1 MAATIAP
8 GPIPFL
14 PFTHNQILHAV
25 NLGSLPAWFALVFL
39 PRWRHTE
46 KITIASRRTFLVCY
60 AGVRTVFAGVIFPRF
75 RRIHHR
81 EGSQRHAQQ
90 STAVLAGWAHF
101 IVFDL
106 FTALLRLGQFPR
118 RSSRRRRAVYF
129 VGMFFG
135 PVGLLTYGV
144 VKKAHASWV
153 LSPRSKWGWMGQ
165 QVRPKEGMTKNA
177 RAE

>member
-46 KITIASRRTFLVCY
+46 KITIGVAVAYSLLY
-60 AGVRTVFAGVIFPRF
+60 ATLAYVLFSQALFSLDFAAFTTVKGLSAML
-75 RRIHHR
+75 
-81 EGSQRHAQQ
+81 AQ

-101 IVFDL
+101 IMFDL
-106 FTALLRLGQFPR
+106 FTARFFVLDSFRAGIPHVAVVPCILL
-118 RSSRRRRAVYF
+118 
-129 VGMFFG
+129 GMFFG

-153 LSPRSKWGWMGQ
+153 LR
-165 QVRPKEGMTKNA
+165 TA
-177 RAE
+177 RASGDVDGVSK